1 VVQGAMKLEQEK
13 AYETMLLTG
22 WITQFNDQMRRNSHP
37 LDNLFLEFDEQ
48 KEGSLTFEQFIKMND
63 FVGVSL
69 PKNDL
74 FRIYNMVDRNKS
86 GIVRLQELRVIVN
99 QQYKISD
106 EDKLEEIIGDDQWDV
121 IEHKTLTAD

>member
-1 VVQGAMKLEQEK
+1 
-13 AYETMLLTG
+13 MLLTG
-22 WITQFNDQMRRNSHP
+22 WITQFNNQMKRNSHP
-37 LDNLFLEFDEQ
+37 LDNLFLEFDENR
-48 KEGSLTFEQFIKMND
+48 EGSLTFEQFVKMND

-74 FRIYNMVDRNKS
+74 IRIYNMVDRNKS

-106 EDKLEEIIGDDQWDV
+106 EEKLEEIIGDD
-121 IEHKTLTAD
+121 

>member
-1 VVQGAMKLEQEK
+1 
-13 AYETMLLTG
+13 
-22 WITQFNDQMRRNSHP
+22 
-37 LDNLFLEFDEQ
+37 
-48 KEGSLTFEQFIKMND
+48 MND

-74 FRIYNMVDRNKS
+74 IRIYNMVDRNKS

-106 EDKLEEIIGDDQWDV
+106 EEKLEEIIGDD
-121 IEHKTLTAD
+121 